1 MWHAGII
8 DRVAQFGGKFS
19 FMQRRHWSCNGV
31 RCKQKTISFD
41 AINLIRI
48 SMVSF
53 MTHYYRVM
61 TVLHYGDG
69 DVDGDDGDADGDDGD
84 DGEEEICFPLRPR
97 K

>member
-1 MWHAGII
+1 
-8 DRVAQFGGKFS
+8 
-19 FMQRRHWSCNGV
+19 
-31 RCKQKTISFD
+31 
-41 AINLIRI
+41 
-48 SMVSF
+48 MVSF

-69 DVDGDDGDADGDDGD
+69 NVDGDDGDDGD

>member
-1 MWHAGII
+1 
-8 DRVAQFGGKFS
+8 
-19 FMQRRHWSCNGV
+19 
-31 RCKQKTISFD
+31 
-41 AINLIRI
+41 
-48 SMVSF
+48 MVSF

-61 TVLHYGDG
+61 AVLHYGDG